1 MGKKKSAKR
10 ETEHNDKPAGPPK
23 PAPLLKDG
31 QLTGPFK
38 QCLVEIFGR
47 FDVDNDKLLSEA
59 ELKAFS
65 SSANRDGAEFSAEE
79 FAEMKS
85 LFEWLD
91 GPNGS
96 GMSLRGFVQ
105 MYTQQTHLSELES
118 WSDLNRLGYDTSLK
132 RREDGVCDDKL
143 RDSQVKS
150 EQISETLQKFSE
162 SSNGFV
168 SFPTSPASRCQAIR
182 QTARSLGFECRILQ
196 LDRSE
201 RLCVFKVPTLCA
213 PETGLEDHVS
223 SPGSETDKVGGG
235 AVVFTALEL
244 DSKSCKLLQD
254 VFADSIPSG
263 WTIYAHHMTIC
274 LGSLADARSNGNPV
288 SDDLESSIRQL
299 KAKDP
304 GTLKVVSIGKGKGVV
319 ALGVI
324 GCPSVNRV
332 PHITLACANGH
343 KPVESNGISTWEKV
357 SEFHILTGH
366 IREFEQRDAS
376 AGLTASAKQ
385 VHEDLVIQLKHLE
398 AEVLAARAI
407 HLLKIQDSDE
417 QTLRRAIEEREQ
429 ELCALKSDDSGGWE
443 VAQPKALKASKAA
456 KGKSATNAFRSFFSI
471 FPQVFK
477 AKVAHCQLHLPLV
490 GCTSTSRSHI
500 ENTGAG
506 TARLEDYAIACS
518 GTKDSVHQCAF
529 LSEHGEEHVSV
540 IFCPTFAAGHSS
552 GAVDFESA
560 LCFFLSFS
568 DSSDFVA
575 SGVPSVRQRHSS
587 GLE

>member
-1 MGKKKSAKR
+1 
-10 ETEHNDKPAGPPK
+10 
-23 PAPLLKDG
+23 
-31 QLTGPFK
+31 
-38 QCLVEIFGR
+38 
-47 FDVDNDKLLSEA
+47 
-59 ELKAFS
+59 
-65 SSANRDGAEFSAEE
+65 
-79 FAEMKS
+79 MKS
-85 LFEWLD
+85 LFEFLD
-91 GPNGS
+91 GPNGEK

-132 RREDGVCDDKL
+132 RREAPEDGACDKL

-150 EQISETLQKFSE
+150 EEISETLQKFSE
-162 SSNGFV
+162 SSSSFI

-201 RLCVFKVPTLCA
+201 RLCVFKVPGCA
-213 PETGLEDHVS
+213 SPETGLEDHVS
-223 SPGSETDKVGGG
+223 SPSEKSDKVGG

-244 DSKSCKLLQD
+244 DSKSCKVLQD

-343 KPVESNGISTWEKV
+343 KPVESNSISTWEKV

-376 AGLTASAKQ
+376 AGLTAGAKQ

-417 QTLRRAIEEREQ
+417 QTLRRAIEERER
-429 ELCALKSDDSGGWE
+429 ELCALSDDSGASGGWE
-443 VAQPKALKASKAA
+443 LAQPKALKASKAA
-456 KGKSATNAFRSFFSI
+456 KGKNADWKAFIWII
-471 FPQVFK
+471 FQ
-477 AKVAHCQLHLPLV
+477 HLSKL
-490 GCTSTSRSHI
+490 
-500 ENTGAG
+500 
-506 TARLEDYAIACS
+506 L
-518 GTKDSVHQCAF
+518 K
-529 LSEHGEEHVSV
+529 
-540 IFCPTFAAGHSS
+540 
-552 GAVDFESA
+552 
-560 LCFFLSFS
+560 
-568 DSSDFVA
+568 
-575 SGVPSVRQRHSS
+575 
-587 GLE
+587 